1 VRKSILAKH
10 LPYDSGHLGPV
21 LDEMLLCGPP
31 TIRCLRVGEWVFL
44 ALEGS
49 HRLAAASALGLAP
62 RLVVV
67 RPEIEAVR
75 RGPGAGP
82 GGDWMMRP
90 DQIAEAK
97 ILLDRLQEVRHAEK
111 SLGLHPEQHGW
122 IRFTPRPVVSTSWVE
137 VILEQADLAQVL
149 GNLRQKYESRLLE
162 LGVDLP

>member
-67 RPEIEAVR
+67 RPEIEEYRSAQDPYRVR
-75 RGPGAGP
+75 VL
-82 GGDWMMRP
+82 
-90 DQIAEAK
+90 AE
-97 ILLDRLQEVRHAEK
+97 LPVWQFGEVLVLD
-111 SLGLHPEQHGW
+111 
-122 IRFTPRPVVSTSWVE
+122 
-137 VILEQADLAQVL
+137 LEEI
-149 GNLRQKYESRLLE
+149 G
-162 LGVDLP
+162 